1 MNKTQSFIKKYLNS
15 YLLQCQRYSL
25 NESEDITPVPPTSK
39 ELEMILSYLKANHAD
54 FAIIGSIAIVK
65 HLELTADDYYQR
77 VFRPTKYLEIL
88 ISTPIPTPPKG
99 WKLDEEMEAWFTS
112 KNHYVKF
119 LSTNGFFPNQ
129 EMKIGK
135 DPESFETGCP
145 IADLLT
151 LSQVNLNSGWVKD
164 LLEIVTL
171 WRKVGIPEN
180 LEQKLWNAKQLKQL
194 ELIKLGPMKRSQ
206 NENKQ

>member
-1 MNKTQSFIKKYLNS
+1 M
-15 YLLQCQRYSL
+15 QCQGYSL
-25 NESEDITPVPPTSK
+25 NESEDITPVPPTFQ
-39 ELEMILSYLKANHAD
+39 ELEMILSYLKANNAD
-54 FAIIGSIAIVK
+54 FAIIGSVAIVK
-65 HLELTADDYYQR
+65 HLELTADDYYQPI
-77 VFRPTKYLEIL
+77 FRPTKCLEIL
-88 ISTPIPTPPKG
+88 ISTPTPKPPKG

-119 LSTNGFFPNQ
+119 FSTNSFFPNK

-135 DPESFETGCP
+135 DSESFETGCP
-145 IADLLT
+145 IADVLT
-151 LSQVNLNSGWVKD
+151 LSQINLNSGRVKD

-180 LEQKLWNAKQLKQL
+180 LEQKLWSAKQLKHL
-194 ELIKLGPMKRSQ
+194 ELIKLGPMRRSQ